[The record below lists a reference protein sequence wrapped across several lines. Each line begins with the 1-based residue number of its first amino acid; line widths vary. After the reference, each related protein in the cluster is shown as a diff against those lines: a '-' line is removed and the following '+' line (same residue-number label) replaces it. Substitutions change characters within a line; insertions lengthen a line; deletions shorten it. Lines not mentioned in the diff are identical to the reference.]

1 MATKAA
7 GVALALATCAL
18 ATATSG
24 AIGRVANRDGAS
36 PAPAAPLAIAG
47 GALLRRRFRTREAA
61 FARIFEPGARACAD
75 RGLKLGIAAL
85 GAKLSLREIGE
96 TATAAAPATAAT
108 VTTGLAATPA
118 LRRAAS
124 ERFGPASGLTR
135 KVGALLAAGTS
146 VCGVTAIGG
155 LAPAIGASQREIGV
169 AVANVAA
176 YGTLGMLAYPW
187 AAKRLFPEGGV
198 PAGVFLG
205 LSVHDTAQVVGAGMT
220 FRDAFEDEM
229 AFKAATVTKLTRNLT
244 LALAIPYL
252 AYAFRSA
259 DAGAGAAA
267 KRPAL
272 VPGFLIAFVAM
283 AALRSLGDATESVRD
298 DARWKRFHK
307 ATGDFASNVVLPT
320 SMAAVGLCM
329 SASALSG
336 VGVAPFVVG
345 ACAATSVGVVAA
357 CSVKALDAA
366 GAFRGIG
373 AS

>member
-1 MATKAA
+1 MATRAA
-7 GVALALATCAL
+7 GCALALATCAS
-18 ATATSG
+18 ATATSRCF
-24 AIGRVANRDGAS
+24 ATRDAPS
-36 PAPAAPLAIAG
+36 PAPAAPLAIALG
-47 GALLRRRFRTREAA
+47 VLTRRAFKTREST
-61 FARIFEPGARACAD
+61 FARIFEPGVRACASE
-75 RGLKLGIAAL
+75 GLKIGVAAL
-85 GAKLSLREIGE
+85 GIKLSLHEIGE
-96 TATAAAPATAAT
+96 TARIAAPAIGAV
-108 VTTGLAATPA
+108 VTTGVVGTPAARAAAT
-118 LRRAAS
+118 RRLG
-124 ERFGPASGLTR
+124 ERARGLSA

-169 AVANVAA
+169 AVANVTA
-176 YGTLGMLAYPW
+176 YGTLGMLANPW
-187 AAKRLFPEGGV
+187 IAKAMFPEGGA

-205 LSVHDTAQVVGAGMT
+205 LSVHDTSQVIGAGMT
-220 FRDAFEDEM
+220 FRDAFDDEA

-244 LALAIPYL
+244 LAAVIPYL

-259 DAGAGAAA
+259 GAGAGA

-272 VPGFLIAFVAM
+272 VPGFVIAFVSM
-283 AALRSLGDATESVRD
+283 AALRSLGDATECVRD

-307 ATGDFASNVVLPT
+307 TTGDFASNVVLPT
-320 SMAAVGLCM
+320 SMAAVGLSM

-357 CSVKALDAA
+357 CSVKALEAA
-366 GAFRGIG
+366 GAFRDVG

>member
-1 MATKAA
+1 
-7 GVALALATCAL
+7 
-18 ATATSG
+18 
-24 AIGRVANRDGAS
+24 
-36 PAPAAPLAIAG
+36 
-47 GALLRRRFRTREAA
+47 
-61 FARIFEPGARACAD
+61 
-75 RGLKLGIAAL
+75 
-85 GAKLSLREIGE
+85 
-96 TATAAAPATAAT
+96 
-108 VTTGLAATPA
+108 
-118 LRRAAS
+118 
-124 ERFGPASGLTR
+124 
-135 KVGALLAAGTS
+135 VGALLAAGTS

-320 SMAAVGLCM
+320 SMAAVGLCL

>member
-1 MATKAA
+1 
-7 GVALALATCAL
+7 
-18 ATATSG
+18 
-24 AIGRVANRDGAS
+24 
-36 PAPAAPLAIAG
+36 
-47 GALLRRRFRTREAA
+47 
-61 FARIFEPGARACAD
+61 
-75 RGLKLGIAAL
+75 
-85 GAKLSLREIGE
+85 
-96 TATAAAPATAAT
+96 
-108 VTTGLAATPA
+108 
-118 LRRAAS
+118 
-124 ERFGPASGLTR
+124 
-135 KVGALLAAGTS
+135 
-146 VCGVTAIGG
+146 
-155 LAPAIGASQREIGV
+155 
-169 AVANVAA
+169 
-176 YGTLGMLAYPW
+176 MLACPW